1 MNRREFLTLAGGSV
15 SVTIAGCTGSTDN
28 SGTSNV
34 DTGIVYEGD
43 LSELRNWQVDVS
55 QTQIVTVEASN
66 IAEGELLRFQ
76 VGDGTGFVHTYEF
89 YPDDSG
95 TTNEYQFETNGQH
108 QLQLS
113 AERNEAPVN
122 EDVTISVTMELSE
135 PSTE

>member
-1 MNRREFLTLAGGSV
+1 MIRREFLALAGGSV
-15 SVTIAGCTGSTDN
+15 SVTVAGCIGGSDD
-28 SGTSNV
+28 SDTSNV

-55 QTQIVTVEASN
+55 QAQTVTVEALN

-89 YPDDSG
+89 YSENSG
-95 TTNEYQFETNGQH
+95 TTNEYQFETDGQH

-113 AERNEAPVN
+113 AERSEAPVN

-135 PSTE
+135 SNTE